1 MCNSK
6 NTIDIKPLLLEIK
19 NEVGID
25 EGNAWSVLKTTDTP
39 YIEANLDAINE
50 KLTAEGTVPFSEG
63 SCWMVYNGTNN
74 VIYQVTD
81 GKLVLN
87 SKATSGY
94 VRGFTTLTR

>member
-1 MCNSK
+1 MKS
-6 NTIDIKPLLLEIK
+6 
-19 NEVGID
+19 G
-25 EGNAWSVLKTTDTP
+25 
-39 YIEANLDAINE
+39 
-50 KLTAEGTVPFSEG
+50 
-63 SCWMVYNGTNN
+63 NN